1 MVDNK
6 ETISKVVNKAILVD
20 KAGLDEKV
28 IKKVIKDIE
37 TSIESNW
44 ERLVLAS
51 KIDSK
56 NHNGFVVDKQVVKN
70 IFTGVSKEEIYY
82 GKVIES
88 KKDGSKVYGREYLD
102 RGNVFIFNKG
112 HFYVVLESLL
122 RNFIVGN
129 TAIVISS
136 GYMYGANNLLIGII
150 KEVLKQNDLDENFVN
165 LFITEDVEKVLEEEY
180 ANVDL
185 NIVIGSCDEQRRVIC
200 GSKVPVLASG
210 YLSYDLY
217 IDDFVDK
224 EFLVKI
230 INMGLDINV
239 YLNEKLKVMLP
250 GAIVVAGLEE
260 AIATINY
267 NGSRYSS
274 TIFTEDNLNAA
285 RFINKVKSKIV
296 TVNTSPNIHSVFDIK
311 ESDLALEKTIIYP
324 SKKNK

>member
-112 HFYVVLESLL
+112 HFYVVLESL
-122 RNFIVGN
+122 
-129 TAIVISS
+129 
-136 GYMYGANNLLIGII
+136 
-150 KEVLKQNDLDENFVN
+150 EVL
-165 LFITEDVEKVLEEEY
+165 I
-180 ANVDL
+180 
-185 NIVIGSCDEQRRVIC
+185 
-200 GSKVPVLASG
+200 
-210 YLSYDLY
+210 
-217 IDDFVDK
+217 
-224 EFLVKI
+224 
-230 INMGLDINV
+230 
-239 YLNEKLKVMLP
+239 
-250 GAIVVAGLEE
+250 
-260 AIATINY
+260 
-267 NGSRYSS
+267 
-274 TIFTEDNLNAA
+274 
-285 RFINKVKSKIV
+285 
-296 TVNTSPNIHSVFDIK
+296 
-311 ESDLALEKTIIYP
+311 
-324 SKKNK
+324 